1 MKTQAWR
8 ALSHGARSLYMALKC
23 RYNSKLQNGVYLS
36 TRDAVKELSL
46 NQYRSNVLRWFREL
60 QYYGFIVMVSPAH
73 HGVNGHGK
81 APHWRLTE
89 EGYLG
94 KEPTR
99 DFLRWDGT
107 LFQEQ
112 KSPKHYQRK
121 NKSRGM
127 DVHTTLVRTCIPV
140 AAQSNAEM
148 PESGMDG
155 HTISCHGTG
164 TDVHTITSL
173 TTPCPDTE
181 PVTACGA
188 PLVPAA
194 GAIPDVSG
202 IEISPNAW
210 VDDWDGLLPDQQT
223 IDAYTSAWENSAGL
237 AADYWPQGS
246 LKEIFVRETSKEGS

>member
-1 MKTQAWR
+1 MLKDTMKTQAWR
-8 ALSHGARSLYMALKC
+8 SLSHGARSLYMALKC

-46 NQYRSNVLRWFREL
+46 NQYRTNVLRWFREL

-127 DVHTTLVRTCIPV
+127 DVHTTLVRTSIPV
-140 AAQSNAEM
+140 AAQSNPEM
-148 PESGMDG
+148 PESGTDVY
-155 HTISCHGTG
+155 TISCNGTG
-164 TDVHTITSL
+164 MD
-173 TTPCPDTE
+173 
-181 PVTACGA
+181 
-188 PLVPAA
+188 
-194 GAIPDVSG
+194 
-202 IEISPNAW
+202 
-210 VDDWDGLLPDQQT
+210 
-223 IDAYTSAWENSAGL
+223 
-237 AADYWPQGS
+237 
-246 LKEIFVRETSKEGS
+246 

>member
-1 MKTQAWR
+1 MLKDTMKTQAWR
-8 ALSHGARSLYMALKC
+8 SLSHGARSLYMALKC

-46 NQYRSNVLRWFREL
+46 NQYRTNVLRWFREL

-127 DVHTTLVRTCIPV
+127 DVHTTLVRTSIPV
-140 AAQSNAEM
+140 AAQSNPEM
-148 PESGMDG
+148 PESGTDV
-155 HTISCHGTG
+155 HTISCNGTG
-164 TDVHTITSL
+164 MDGHTITSL
-173 TTPCPDTE
+173 TTPCPGTE
-181 PVTACGA
+181 PIAAYHAASAA
-188 PLVPAA
+188 PLVPTASA
-194 GAIPDVSG
+194 VPGESSG
-202 IEISPNAW
+202 
-210 VDDWDGLLPDQQT
+210 
-223 IDAYTSAWENSAGL
+223 
-237 AADYWPQGS
+237 
-246 LKEIFVRETSKEGS
+246 FVRPWGYTCYGWIACK